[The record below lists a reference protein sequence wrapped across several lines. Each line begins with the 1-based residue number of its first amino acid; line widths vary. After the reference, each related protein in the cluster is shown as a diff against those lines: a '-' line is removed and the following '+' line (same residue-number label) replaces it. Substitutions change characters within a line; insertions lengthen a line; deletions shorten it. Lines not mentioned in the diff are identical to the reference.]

1 MKKKKKNNGQLQK
14 YSDLFTKIINRNI
27 CIILVLA
34 LGIAFVGVTLLS
46 VYRGNG
52 AINSEA

>member
-1 MKKKKKNNGQLQK
+1 MKKKNNGQLQK